1 MNKILKNSLL
11 GTAVLM
17 LFFLTAA
24 HTCMAEEG
32 VPLIPMTVQGVALID
47 GAPAPTDTIIAAYL
61 DGEQVEQ
68 FLINTSSGDFTF
80 YISGEAEDEGKPVTF
95 TVDGKD
101 SGKSF
106 EWKSGTVVSS
116 IELSVGVAAG
126 SGSSKKSSTS
136 SSGSSSSSVSSK
148 TNESEA
154 SGAEVIESAVSQPN
168 VTVPEKT
175 VPENTVTDSDDD
187 AGVGQ
192 NAEASEESSEPSS
205 APGFQII
212 YAVAGIILLTFGS
225 KLGRESK
232 RKP

>member
-1 MNKILKNSLL
+1 MNKILKNSFL

-17 LFFLTAA
+17 LFFITAA
-24 HTCMAEEG
+24 HPGMAGDG
-32 VPLIPMTVQGVALID
+32 VPPIPMTVQGVALID
-47 GAPAPTDTIIAAYL
+47 GAPAPKDTVIAAYL

-68 FLINTSSGDFTF
+68 FLVNTPPGNFTF
-80 YISGEAEDEGKPVTF
+80 YISGKTEDEGKPVTF

-136 SSGSSSSSVSSK
+136 SSGSSSVSSE

-175 VPENTVTDSDDD
+175 VPENTVTDSGDD
-187 AGVGQ
+187 AGVEQ
-192 NAEASEESSEPSS
+192 NPESSKEPSETSS

>member
-1 MNKILKNSLL
+1 MNRMLKNSLL

-17 LFFLTAA
+17 FFFLTAV
-24 HTCMAEEG
+24 HTGMAEEEVP
-32 VPLIPMTVQGVALID
+32 VPLLPMTVQGVALVD
-47 GAPAPTDTIIAAYL
+47 GAPAPTDTIIAAYFK
-61 DGEQVEQ
+61 GEQVEQ
-68 FLINTSSGDFTF
+68 FLINTSSGNFCF
-80 YISGEAEDEGKPVTF
+80 YISGETEDEGKPVTF

-101 SGKSF
+101 SGESF

-116 IELSVGVAAG
+116 VELSIGNAAG

-136 SSGSSSSSVSSK
+136 SSGSVV

-154 SGAEVIESAVSQPN
+154 SGAEVIESSVPQQN
-168 VTVPEKT
+168 VKVQEKT
-175 VPENTVTDSDDD
+175 VPESTDADSGDES
-187 AGVGQ
+187 GVEQ
-192 NAEASEESSEPSS
+192 NAESSEESSETSS

-212 YAVAGIILLTFGS
+212 SAVAGILLLTFGS